1 VVFNSYTFAIFLP
14 IVLGG
19 YWLLRGHKRQ
29 NLLLLVASYVFYGA
43 WDVRFLLLMWFTTLV
58 DYAVG
63 RKLQSE
69 TDDKV
74 RQRVLIVSLIVNLG
88 VLATFKY
95 FGFFTDSF
103 ASLADSVGVQVNPP
117 TLQLLLPIGISFYT
131 FHGISY
137 TVDVYRRHIDA
148 VDDLP
153 TFAVFVAYFPQLVA
167 GPIGR
172 ATVQLPQ
179 FQSDRTPPDGDKAR
193 SGVWL
198 ILIGLVKKIVI
209 ADSLAPMVNQT
220 WAAADRQSAVTLV
233 LAAIGFS
240 LQIYGDFSGYTDIAR
255 GVSRLFGIELLRN
268 FDQPYLSR
276 NITEFWRRWHI
287 SLSTWLRDYL
297 YVPLGGNR
305 RGASR
310 TSFNLFATML
320 LGGLWHGAAWT
331 FVIWGALHGA
341 FLMISHRRNRPILT
355 GLRSIPSVVITFG
368 LVTFAW
374 IFFRADSLSSALHFI
389 EGIVTLRGGSIDWS
403 LLALL
408 AFVGPLTLLIDMTQ
422 RVKGDDAFLASLP
435 SPMQGVTVGA
445 SVLLL
450 VVFSGGAGEPFIYFQ
465 F

>member
-1 VVFNSYTFAIFLP
+1 MVFNSYAFAIFLP

-19 YWLLRGHKRQ
+19 YWMLRGHRRQ
-29 NLLLLVASYVFYGA
+29 NALLLLASYVFYGA
-43 WDVRFLLLMWFTTLV
+43 WDVRFLLLMWFTTGV
-58 DYAVG
+58 DYFVG
-63 RKLQSE
+63 RKLQRE
-69 TDDKV
+69 TDDGIRKW
-74 RQRVLIVSLIVNLG
+74 VLIVSLVVNLG

-103 ASLADSVGVQVNPP
+103 AVLADSVGLNIDPP
-117 TLQLLLPIGISFYT
+117 TLRLLLPIGISFYT

-153 TFAVFVAYFPQLVA
+153 TFAVFVSYFPQLVA

-172 ATVQLPQ
+172 ASVQLPQ
-179 FQSDRTPPDGDKAR
+179 FKNDRVPPDGDGLR
-193 SGVWL
+193 SAVWL
-198 ILIGLVKKIVI
+198 VLMGLVKKIVI
-209 ADSLAPMVNQT
+209 ADSLAPLVDQT
-220 WAAADRQSAVTLV
+220 WMNLEHQSFLSLV

-276 NITEFWRRWHI
+276 SIGEFWRRWHI

-305 RGASR
+305 RGANR

-331 FVIWGALHGA
+331 FVVWGALHGA
-341 FLMISHRRNRPILT
+341 MLLVSNRRARPIRT
-355 GLRSIPSVVITFG
+355 GLRSIPSVIATFG

-374 IFFRADSLSSALHFI
+374 IFFRADSLDAAVTFI
-389 EGIVTLRGGSIDWS
+389 EGIVTLQGGIIQWS
-403 LLALL
+403 LLGTLL
-408 AFVGPLTLLIDMTQ
+408 LVGPLLFAIDVVQ
-422 RVKGDDAFLASLP
+422 RLKGDDAFLASLP
-435 SPMQGVTVGA
+435 SPLQGITAAA

-450 VVFSGGAGEPFIYFQ
+450 VVFSGGAGAPFIYFQ

>member
-1 VVFNSYTFAIFLP
+1 MVFNSYAFAIFLP
-14 IVLGG
+14 LVLGA
-19 YWLLRGHKRQ
+19 YWLLRGHRRQ
-29 NLLLLVASYVFYGA
+29 NLLLLLASYVFYGA
-43 WDVRFLLLMWFTTLV
+43 WDPRFLLLMWFTTLV
-58 DYAVG
+58 DFAVG
-63 RKLQSE
+63 RRLQRES
-69 TDDKV
+69 DD
-74 RQRVLIVSLIVNLG
+74 RTRRRVLAISLVINLG

-103 ASLADSVGVQVNPP
+103 ADFAGAFGLQVDPP

-172 ATVQLPQ
+172 AQIQLPQ
-179 FQSDRTPPDGDKAR
+179 FEHDRTPPDGDSAR

-198 ILIGLVKKIVI
+198 VLIGLVKKIVI
-209 ADSLAPMVNQT
+209 ADSLAPFVNET
-220 WAAADRQSAVTLV
+220 FRLAGERSAVALV
-233 LAAIGFS
+233 LGAIAFS

-305 RGASR
+305 KTATR

-331 FVIWGALHGA
+331 FVAWGALHGA
-341 FLMISHRRNRPILT
+341 FLMISHKRNRPIRT

-374 IFFRADSLSSALHFI
+374 IFFRADTMTDALDYI
-389 EGIVTLRGGSIDWS
+389 RGIVTLQGGVTDWS
-403 LLALL
+403 LLVLLMLTGPLLL
-408 AFVGPLTLLIDMTQ
+408 ALDLAQ
-422 RVKGDDAFLASLP
+422 RMKGDDAFLASLP
-435 SPMQGVTVGA
+435 APMQGVTVGA
-445 SVLLL
+445 AVLLL

>member
-19 YWLLRGHKRQ
+19 YWLLRGHRRQ
-29 NLLLLVASYVFYGA
+29 NLLLLIASYVFYGA

-58 DYAVG
+58 DYVVG
-63 RKLQSE
+63 RKLQGE
-69 TDDKV
+69 PDDEV
-74 RQRVLIVSLIVNLG
+74 RRWVLIVSLVVNLG

-103 ASLADSVGVQVNPP
+103 AGLAESVGLQINPP

-137 TVDVYRRHIDA
+137 TVDVYRRRIDA

-179 FQSDRTPPDGDKAR
+179 FQSDRTPPDGDTAR

-209 ADSLAPMVNQT
+209 ADSVAPLVNET
-220 WAAADRQSAVTLV
+220 WAAPGSESAASLV

-305 RGASR
+305 KGVSR

-355 GLRSIPSVVITFG
+355 GLRSIPSVVTTFG

-374 IFFRADSLSSALHFI
+374 IFFRADSLRSALEFI
-389 EGIVTLRGGSIDWS
+389 EGIVTLRGGAIDFS

-408 AFVGPLTLLIDMTQ
+408 AFVGKLALLIDAAQ

-435 SPMQGVTVGA
+435 SPLQGATVGA
-445 SVLLL
+445 SILLL

>member
-1 VVFNSYTFAIFLP
+1 MVFNSYAFAIFLP
-14 IVLGG
+14 LVLAG
-19 YWLLRGHKRQ
+19 YWLLRGHRRQ
-29 NLLLLVASYVFYGA
+29 NLLLLAASYVFYGA

-58 DYAVG
+58 DFGVG
-63 RKLQSE
+63 RWLQRE
-69 TDDKV
+69 QDD
-74 RQRVLIVSLIVNLG
+74 RARRRILALSLIVNLG

-103 ASLADSVGVQVNPP
+103 SDLAGSFGLEVSPP

-172 ATVQLPQ
+172 AQIQLPQ
-179 FQSDRTPPDGDKAR
+179 FQSDREVPDADTAR

-198 ILIGLVKKIVI
+198 IIIGLVKKIVV
-209 ADSLAPMVNQT
+209 ADSLAPMVNET
-220 WAAADRQSAVTLV
+220 WAQMENRSALALV
-233 LAAIGFS
+233 LGAIGFS

-305 RGASR
+305 KGASR
-310 TSFNLFATML
+310 ASFNLFATML

-331 FVIWGALHGA
+331 FVVWGALHGL
-341 FLMISHRRNRPILT
+341 FLMVSHRRDRPIRT
-355 GLRSIPSVVITFG
+355 GMRSIPSVVITFG

-374 IFFRADSLSSALHFI
+374 IFFRSDSLSDALRFI
-389 EGIVTLRGGSIDWS
+389 EGIVTLQGGTNDWS
-403 LLALL
+403 LLVLL
-408 AFVGPLTLLIDMTQ
+408 LFVGPLLLALDLAQ
-422 RVKGDDAFLASLP
+422 RMKGDDAFLASLP
-435 SPMQGVTVGA
+435 PPLQGATVGA
-445 SVLLL
+445 AVLLL

>member
-1 VVFNSYTFAIFLP
+1 MVFNSYAFAIFLP

-19 YWLLRGHKRQ
+19 YWLLRGHRRQ
-29 NLLLLVASYVFYGA
+29 NLFLLGASYVFYGA
-43 WDVRFLLLMWFTTLV
+43 WDPRFLLLMWFTTLV
-58 DYAVG
+58 DYVVG
-63 RKLQSE
+63 RRLQRE
-69 TDDKV
+69 GDDHA
-74 RQRVLIVSLIVNLG
+74 RRRILAVSLVVNLG

-103 ASLADSVGVQVNPP
+103 VDLAGRVGLEVSTP
-117 TLQLLLPIGISFYT
+117 TLKLLLPIGISFYT

-137 TVDVYRRHIDA
+137 TVDVFRRHIDA
-148 VDDLP
+148 EEDLA

-172 ATVQLPQ
+172 AQIQLPQ
-179 FQSDRTPPDGDKAR
+179 FQHDRTPPDADTAR

-198 ILIGLVKKIVI
+198 ILLGLLKKIVI
-209 ADSLAPMVNQT
+209 ADSLAPFVNET
-220 WAAADRQSAVTLV
+220 FRLAGERSALALV
-233 LAAIGFS
+233 LGAIAFS

-305 RGASR
+305 KGASR

-331 FVIWGALHGA
+331 FVAWGALHGM
-341 FLMISHRRNRPILT
+341 FLMVSHRRNRPIRT
-355 GLRSIPSVVITFG
+355 GLRSIPSVVVTFG

-374 IFFRADSLSSALHFI
+374 IFFRADTLSDALRYI
-389 EGIVTLRGGSIDWS
+389 EGIVTLQGGTTDWS
-403 LLALL
+403 LLVLLALL
-408 AFVGPLTLLIDMTQ
+408 GPLLLALDLAQ
-422 RVKGDDAFLASLP
+422 RAKGDDAFLASLP
-435 SPMQGVTVGA
+435 APVQGVTVGA

>member
-1 VVFNSYTFAIFLP
+1 MVFNSYAFALFLP

-19 YWLLRGHKRQ
+19 YWLLKGHRRQ
-29 NLLLLVASYVFYGA
+29 NAWLLVASYVFYGA

-58 DYAVG
+58 DFFVG
-63 RKLQSE
+63 KRLQRE
-69 TDDKV
+69 GDERT
-74 RQRVLIVSLIVNLG
+74 RRRVLALSLVVNLG

-103 ASLADSVGVQVNPP
+103 ASLASSVGVEVDPP

-172 ATVQLPQ
+172 ATIQLPQ
-179 FQSDRTPPDGDKAR
+179 FQNDRELPDADHAR
-193 SGVWL
+193 SGAWL
-198 ILIGLVKKIVI
+198 ILIGLLKKIVI
-209 ADSLAPMVNQT
+209 ADSLAPLVNET
-220 WAAADRQSAVTLV
+220 WAAVETRSALALV

-305 RGASR
+305 KTARR

-331 FVIWGALHGA
+331 FVI
-341 FLMISHRRNRPILT
+341 
-355 GLRSIPSVVITFG
+355 
-368 LVTFAW
+368 
-374 IFFRADSLSSALHFI
+374 
-389 EGIVTLRGGSIDWS
+389 
-403 LLALL
+403 
-408 AFVGPLTLLIDMTQ
+408 
-422 RVKGDDAFLASLP
+422 
-435 SPMQGVTVGA
+435 
-445 SVLLL
+445 
-450 VVFSGGAGEPFIYFQ
+450 
-465 F
+465 